1 MQKIVPHLWFDT
13 QALEAAEL
21 YVSLFEDS
29 KILNTAML
37 YDTPSGDART
47 VEFQLAGF
55 EFAAISAGPY
65 FVFNP
70 SISLMVACETKEEVD
85 RLYTAL
91 VDGGSELMPLGA
103 YDFSGWYAWISDRY
117 GLNWQIML
125 VENINEHK
133 KIRPSLL
140 FGMEVCGKTQEAMDY
155 YAGVFPDSKV
165 GYVNHYMEG
174 KAKDPRA
181 KINYAELDIFDLEMV
196 MMDHGY
202 GGDATFNEAISFM
215 IRCEDQKEID
225 YYWDKLSFVPDA
237 EACGWVKDQFGLSWQ
252 IIPKKLAEL
261 LHNGTELERKR
272 VTEAFLKMKK
282 FDIAALERAKNDAID
297 CSYSISSKRL

>member
-13 QALEAAEL
+13 QALEAVEL

-37 YDTPSGDART
+37 YDTPSGDAQT
-47 VEFQLAGF
+47 VEFELAGF

-65 FVFNP
+65 FTFNS

-85 RLYTAL
+85 RLYHSL
-91 VDGGSELMPLGA
+91 IEGGSELMPLGT
-103 YDFSGWYAWISDRY
+103 YDFSQWYAWISDKY

-133 KIRPSLL
+133 KVRPCLL
-140 FGMEVCGKTQEAMDY
+140 FGMEACGKTQEAMDY
-155 YAGVFPDSKV
+155 YANVFSESKV
-165 GYVNHYMEG
+165 GYVNHYQEG
-174 KAKDPRA
+174 EVHDIRA
-181 KINYAELDIFDLEMV
+181 KINYAELEIFDLEMV

-202 GGDATFNEAISFM
+202 GGEAIFNEAISFM
-215 IRCEDQKEID
+215 IQCEDQKEID
-225 YYWDKLSFVPDA
+225 YYWEKLSFVTQA

-252 IIPKKLAEL
+252 IIPKILSEL
-261 LHNGTELERKR
+261 LSNGTEQELERVMK
-272 VTEAFLKMKK
+272 AFMEMKK
-282 FDIAALERAKNDAID
+282 FDIAALEKARKDGI
-297 CSYSISSKRL
+297 

>member
-29 KILNTAML
+29 KIVNTAML
-37 YDTPSGDART
+37 YDTPSGDAQT
-47 VEFQLAGF
+47 VKFLLAGI
-55 EFAAISAGPY
+55 EFSAISAGPY
-65 FVFNP
+65 FDFNP

-85 RLYTAL
+85 RLYNTL
-91 VDGGSELMPLGA
+91 VVGGSELMPLGT
-103 YDFSGWYAWISDRY
+103 YDFSKWYAWISDRY

-125 VENINEHK
+125 VENINEHN

-140 FGMEVCGKTQEAMDY
+140 FSKEACGKTQEAIDY
-155 YAGVFPDSKV
+155 YTVVFSDSKV
-165 GYVNHYMEG
+165 GHVNRYPEG
-174 KAKDPRA
+174 GAQDPRA
-181 KINYAELDIFDLEMV
+181 KINYAEIDIFDLEIV

-225 YYWDKLSFVPDA
+225 YYWEKLSFVPDA
-237 EACGWVKDQFGLSWQ
+237 EACGWVKDQFGISWQ
-252 IIPKKLAEL
+252 IIPKMMDEL
-261 LHNGTELERKR
+261 LSNGTKEELER
-272 VTEAFLKMKK
+272 VTKAFLKMKK
-282 FDIAALERAKNDAID
+282 FDIAALNKAKNG
-297 CSYSISSKRL
+297 

>member
-29 KILNTAML
+29 KIINTAML
-37 YDTPSGDART
+37 YDTPSGDAQT

-65 FVFNP
+65 FKFNP
-70 SISLMVACETKEEVD
+70 AVSLMVACETKEEVD
-85 RLYTAL
+85 RLYHVL
-91 VDGGSELMPLGA
+91 IEGGSELMPLGT
-103 YDFSGWYAWISDRY
+103 YDFSRWYAWIRDRY

-133 KIRPSLL
+133 RIRPCLL
-140 FGMEVCGKTQEAMDY
+140 FGMEECGKAQEAMDY
-155 YAGVFPDSKV
+155 YAGVFADSKV
-165 GYVNHYMEG
+165 GYVNHYHEG
-174 KAKDPRA
+174 EAHDPRA
-181 KINYAELDIFDLEMV
+181 KINYAEFEILGLELIL
-196 MMDHGY
+196 MDHGY

-215 IRCEDQKEID
+215 IPCEDQKEID
-225 YYWDKLSFVPDA
+225 YYWEKLSYVKEA

-252 IIPKKLAEL
+252 IIPKAMSEILS
-261 LHNGTELERKR
+261 NGTDQELER
-272 VTEAFLKMKK
+272 VTKAFLGMKK
-282 FDIAALERAKNDAID
+282 FDIAALEKAR
-297 CSYSISSKRL
+297 RGEE

>member
-21 YVSLFEDS
+21 YVSLFENS
-29 KILNTAML
+29 KIKNTAML
-37 YDTPSGDART
+37 YDTPSGDAQT

-55 EFAAISAGPY
+55 DFMAISAGPY

-85 RLYTAL
+85 RLFNKL
-91 VDGGSELMPLGA
+91 IDGGSELMPLGT
-103 YDFSGWYAWISDRY
+103 YPFSHRYAWISDRF

-140 FGMEVCGKTQEAMDY
+140 FGLEVCGKAREAMDY
-155 YAGVFPDSKV
+155 YISVFSVTKV
-165 GYVNHYMEG
+165 GYVNHYLEG
-174 KAKDPRA
+174 EANDLRA
-181 KINYAELDIFDLEMV
+181 KINYGELDIFDLEMV

-202 GGDATFNEAISFM
+202 GGDATFNEAISF
-215 IRCEDQKEID
+215 IIHCEDQKEID
-225 YYWDKLSFVPDA
+225 YYWEKLSFVPEA
-237 EACGWVKDQFGLSWQ
+237 EACGWVKDQFGISWQ
-252 IIPKKLAEL
+252 IVPKLMGEL
-261 LHNGTELERKR
+261 LSNCTEEELERITK
-272 VTEAFLKMKK
+272 AFLKMKK
-282 FDIAALERAKNDAID
+282 IDIVVLQKAKNG
-297 CSYSISSKRL
+297 

>member
-13 QALEAAEL
+13 QALEAVEL

-37 YDTPSGDART
+37 YDTPSGDAQT
-47 VEFQLAGF
+47 VEFELAGF

-65 FVFNP
+65 FTFNS

-85 RLYTAL
+85 RLYHSL
-91 VDGGSELMPLGA
+91 IEGGSELMPLGT
-103 YDFSGWYAWISDRY
+103 YDFSQWYAWISDKY

-133 KIRPSLL
+133 KVRPCLL
-140 FGMEVCGKTQEAMDY
+140 FGMEACGKTQEAMDY
-155 YAGVFPDSKV
+155 YANVFSESKV
-165 GYVNHYMEG
+165 GYVNHYQEG
-174 KAKDPRA
+174 EVHDIRA
-181 KINYAELDIFDLEMV
+181 KINYAELEIFNLEMV

-202 GGDATFNEAISFM
+202 GGEAIFNEAISFM
-215 IRCEDQKEID
+215 IQCEDQKEID
-225 YYWDKLSFVPDA
+225 YYWEKLSFVKEA

-252 IIPKKLAEL
+252 IIPKILSEL
-261 LHNGTELERKR
+261 LSNGTEQELERVMK
-272 VTEAFLKMKK
+272 AFMEMKK
-282 FDIAALERAKNDAID
+282 FDIAALEKARKDGI
-297 CSYSISSKRL
+297 